1 MKTFYKSKIVESLKQ
16 MNKSVMT
23 HLNGEHVKISNAQK
37 IFMAFWE
44 ACPEAQT
51 PTASW
56 LMKY

>member
-37 IFMAFWE
+37 ISMAFWE

-51 PTASW
+51 STGS
-56 LMKY
+56 